1 MDIATEIAWDNWQVA
16 WHACEAA
23 YGLRCE
29 ACPKHEEPEHGLV
42 CCGRGR
48 RSMERVMRFPQDD
61 DLAASRGILLGVVLG
76 LSMWLLIAAILLVV
90 AE

>member
-1 MDIATEIAWDNWQVA
+1 M
-16 WHACEAA
+16 
-23 YGLRCE
+23 
-29 ACPKHEEPEHGLV
+29 

>member
-1 MDIATEIAWDNWQVA
+1 
-16 WHACEAA
+16 
-23 YGLRCE
+23 
-29 ACPKHEEPEHGLV
+29 
-42 CCGRGR
+42 
-48 RSMERVMRFPQDD
+48 MRFPQDDDDHPFNQD